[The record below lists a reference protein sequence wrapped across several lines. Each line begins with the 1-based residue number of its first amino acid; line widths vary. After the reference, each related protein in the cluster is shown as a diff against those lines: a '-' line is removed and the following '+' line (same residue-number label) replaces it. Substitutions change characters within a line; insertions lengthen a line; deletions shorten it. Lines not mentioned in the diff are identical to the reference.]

1 MDDFNTALIREK
13 IIFIDSAAPQ
23 KTDAMAEGHHVVRSN
38 RLLLNLPGDKGVERL
53 VIRSQTMPG
62 TLRLAAAALMDFC
75 AKGKFSGRGPD
86 WDELW
91 ERVRPPYD
99 KKYNPDNWA
108 AVYVDGRNVFKT
120 NASSYADVIEQCAQV
135 ATGNYDDAIA
145 VTEGALRRIG
155 KNMQISHSSTVAAVF
170 TNEDDSLRTAIVNR
184 RAGKTNAFNFV
195 ANGGDVDR
203 RAQQVLFVTASMLES
218 LNLRLTFDA
227 LNVKMR
233 SHRASRDEQQQF
245 ASLLGRMDTLY
256 RHIESFENEFNAK
269 YRPEKPAFFKPEKQG
284 A

>member
-13 IIFIDSAAPQ
+13 IIFIDTAAPQ
-23 KTDAMAEGHHVVRSN
+23 KTDAMAEGHNVVRSN
-38 RLLLNLPGDKGVERL
+38 RLLLNLPGEHGTEKL

-86 WDELW
+86 WEELW

-99 KKYNPDNWA
+99 RKYNPDNWA
-108 AVYVDGRNVFKT
+108 AIYVDGKSVFKT
-120 NASSYADVIEQCAQV
+120 NASTYADVIEQCAQV
-135 ATGNYDDAIA
+135 ATGNYDHAIT

-170 TNEDDSLRTAIVNR
+170 TNEEDSLRTAIVNR

-195 ANGGDVDR
+195 ATGGDSTR
-203 RAQQVLFVTASMLES
+203 RVQQVLFVTASMLES
-218 LNLRLTFDA
+218 LNLRMTLDTLQA
-227 LNVKMR
+227 KAR
-233 SHRASRDEQQQF
+233 SHKASREEQQQLT
-245 ASLLGRMDTLY
+245 SLLGRMDALY
-256 RHIESFENEFNAK
+256 RHIETFENEFKAK
-269 YRPEKPAFFKPEKQG
+269 YRPERPVFFKPEKQG

>member
-23 KTDAMAEGHHVVRSN
+23 KTDAMAVGHNVVRSN
-38 RLLLNLPGDKGVERL
+38 RLLLNLPGDKGVEKL

-99 KKYNPDNWA
+99 KRYNPDNWA

-135 ATGNYDDAIA
+135 ATGNYDHAIT

-170 TNEDDSLRTAIVNR
+170 TNEGDSLRTAIVNR

-195 ANGGDVDR
+195 ANGGDSDR
-203 RAQQVLFVTASMLES
+203 RVQQVLFVTASMLES
-218 LNLRLTFDA
+218 LNLRLTMDT
-227 LNVKMR
+227 LNVKLR
-233 SHRASRDEQQQF
+233 SHKASKEEQHQF
-245 ASLLGRMDTLY
+245 TSLLGRMDALY
-256 RHIESFENEFNAK
+256 RHIQTFETEFNAK

>member
-1 MDDFNTALIREK
+1 MDEFNTALIREK
-13 IIFIDSAAPQ
+13 IIFIDAAAPQ
-23 KTDAMAEGHHVVRSN
+23 KTDAMAEGQHVVRSN
-38 RLLLNLPGDKGVERL
+38 RLLLSLPGDNGVERL

-99 KKYNPDNWA
+99 KRYNPDNWA

-120 NASSYADVIEQCAQV
+120 NASTYADVIEQCAQV
-135 ATGNYDDAIA
+135 ATGNYDHAIT

-155 KNMQISHSSTVAAVF
+155 KDMQISHSSTVAAVF
-170 TNEDDSLRTAIVNR
+170 TNEEGSLRTAIVNR

-195 ANGGDVDR
+195 ANGGDSDR
-203 RAQQVLFVTASMLES
+203 RVQQVLFVTASMLES
-218 LNLRLTFDA
+218 LNLKLTLDV
-227 LNVKMR
+227 LHVKMR
-233 SHRASRDEQQQF
+233 KHKATKPEQQQYN
-245 ASLLGRMDTLY
+245 ALLGRMEALY

>member
-218 LNLRLTFDA
+218 LNLRLTVDA

-233 SHRASRDEQQQF
+233 NHRASRDEQQQF

>member
-13 IIFIDSAAPQ
+13 IIFIDAAAPQ
-23 KTDAMAEGHHVVRSN
+23 KTDAMAEGHNVVRSN
-38 RLLLNLPGDKGVERL
+38 RLLLELPGEHGVEKL

-75 AKGKFSGRGPD
+75 AKGKFGGRGPD

-99 KKYNPDNWA
+99 KRYNPDNWA
-108 AVYVDGRNVFKT
+108 AVYVDGKSVFKT
-120 NASSYADVIEQCAQV
+120 HASTYADVIEQCAQV
-135 ATGNYDDAIA
+135 TTGNYDTAIA

-155 KNMQISHSSTVAAVF
+155 KEMQISHSSTVAAVF
-170 TNEDDSLRTAIVNR
+170 TNEGDSLRAAIVNR
-184 RAGKTNAFNFV
+184 RAGKMNAFNFV
-195 ANGGDVDR
+195 ANGGDSDR

-218 LNLRLTFDA
+218 LNLRLTMDA
-227 LNVKMR
+227 LNVKVR
-233 SHRASRDEQQQF
+233 NHKASKEEQQQF
-245 ASLLGRMDTLY
+245 NALLGRMEALY

>member
-38 RLLLNLPGDKGVERL
+38 RLLLNLPGDKGVEKL

-99 KKYNPDNWA
+99 KRYNHDNWA
-108 AVYVDGRNVFKT
+108 AVYVDGKSVFKT

-135 ATGNYDDAIA
+135 ATGNYDHAIT

-155 KNMQISHSSTVAAVF
+155 KDMQISHSSTVAAVF

-195 ANGGDVDR
+195 AHGGDVDR

-218 LNLRLTFDA
+218 LNLRLTLDA
-227 LNVKMR
+227 LNVKVR
-233 SHRASRDEQQQF
+233 SHKASRDEQQQF
-245 ASLLGRMDTLY
+245 TSLLGRMDVLY
-256 RHIESFENEFNAK
+256 RHIQTFETEFNVK
-269 YRPEKPAFFKPEKQG
+269 YRPEKPAFFKPEK
-284 A
+284 